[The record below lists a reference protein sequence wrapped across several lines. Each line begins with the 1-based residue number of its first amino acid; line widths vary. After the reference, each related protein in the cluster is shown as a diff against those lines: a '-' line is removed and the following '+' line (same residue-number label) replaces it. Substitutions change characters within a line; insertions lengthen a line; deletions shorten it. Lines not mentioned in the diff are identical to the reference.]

1 MNAPRDVGRLTR
13 YGERF
18 GPYKIDV
25 RMWSTPGAL
34 QPTQLPVASGAIAIC
49 DPAVP
54 KSWRVFDR
62 PTGAGHFR
70 IMLSIARTD
79 DGKERLAAVVI
90 HMGRPPIAKWTVAHY
105 KGQKQPKSADQLPRC
120 AATSGWIALV
130 DAGDGS
136 PGMIA
141 VPSAHVGL
149 QPIEVPL
156 TDGRRA
162 LVLPCGNGEFAAYW
176 AVDAQDKP
184 ICIVID
190 FDVFTQKEWK
200 ARPPT

>member
-1 MNAPRDVGRLTR
+1 
-13 YGERF
+13 
-18 GPYKIDV
+18 
-25 RMWSTPGAL
+25 MWSTPGAP
-34 QPTQLPVASGAIAIC
+34 QPTQLPVASGELAIF

-62 PTGAGHFR
+62 PAGAGHFR
-70 IMLSIARTD
+70 IMLSLARTD
-79 DGKERLAAVVI
+79 ATKERLAAVVV
-90 HMGRPPIAKWTVAHY
+90 HTGRPPIARWSVAHY
-105 KGQKQPKSADQLPRC
+105 KGHKKPKSADQLPRC
-120 AATSGWIALV
+120 TVTSGWIALV

-136 PGMIA
+136 PGVIA
-141 VPSAHVGL
+141 VPPASGSGVQA
-149 QPIEVPL
+149 IEVPL